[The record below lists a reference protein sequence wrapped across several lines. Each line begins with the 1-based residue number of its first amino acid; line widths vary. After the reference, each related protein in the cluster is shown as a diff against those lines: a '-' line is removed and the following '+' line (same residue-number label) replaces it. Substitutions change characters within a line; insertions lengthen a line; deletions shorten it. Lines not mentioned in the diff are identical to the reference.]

1 MTARSNM
8 QRRRDQRADFLRPDD
23 LDKRLNKIVDR
34 SANTIAENA
43 RKIVAGERSPPK
55 RRPDSVITPQT

>member
-8 QRRRDQRADFLRPDD
+8 QRRRDQKADFLRPDD

-34 SANTIAENA
+34 SAKTIVRRAQE
-43 RKIVAGERSPPK
+43 IVRDKSSSHDKLTFSA
-55 RRPDSVITPQT
+55 